1 VSIPVIT
8 LSNRAAIA
16 RDHPSLGGLTSEC
29 LTSLAAA
36 ALTLKVPAG
45 RVVFRKG
52 DPANGCYLIVSG
64 AVKVT
69 LPATGTAETLLAIL
83 SKGDIV
89 GEMALLDRQPR
100 SATVTAVRA
109 SELSYISTAA
119 FDRLARTDIEVH
131 RQLLRV
137 MTARLRASNE
147 THTLQHMPLRVRLA
161 RTLLRLAKTFGE
173 PLPGGR
179 ILIRQKISQLELGHM
194 VGAARENV
202 NRQLTDW
209 RTGRLLSRIGG
220 YYCLESL
227 SAFELLADGD

>member
-1 VSIPVIT
+1 
-8 LSNRAAIA
+8 
-16 RDHPSLGGLTSEC
+16 
-29 LTSLAAA
+29 
-36 ALTLKVPAG
+36 
-45 RVVFRKG
+45 
-52 DPANGCYLIVSG
+52 
-64 AVKVT
+64 
-69 LPATGTAETLLAIL
+69 
-83 SKGDIV
+83 
-89 GEMALLDRQPR
+89 
-100 SATVTAVRA
+100 
-109 SELSYISTAA
+109 
-119 FDRLARTDIEVH
+119 
-131 RQLLRV
+131 

>member
-1 VSIPVIT
+1 MPTYSNPAAT
-8 LSNRAAIA
+8 ALGRLSV
-16 RDHPSLGGLTSEC
+16 GGLTPDS
-29 LTSLAAA
+29 LSSLAAA
-36 ALTLKVPAG
+36 SLTLKVPAG
-45 RVVFRKG
+45 RVVFRRG
-52 DPANGCYLIVSG
+52 DPANGCYLILSG

-69 LPATGTAETLLAIL
+69 LPAAGGQEALLAIL

-119 FDRLARTDIEVH
+119 FDRLAMTDIEVH

-161 RTLLRLAKTFGE
+161 RTLLRLAQTFGE
-173 PLPGGR
+173 PLPGQR
-179 ILIRQKISQLELGHM
+179 ILIRQRISQAELGHM
-194 VGAARENV
+194 VGAARENI
-202 NRQLTDW
+202 NRQLTEW
-209 RTGRLLSRIGG
+209 RSGGLLSRIGS
-220 YYCLESL
+220 YYCLENPTAL
-227 SAFELLADGD
+227 ELLARGD